1 MRRDYHNA
9 SFLTA
14 VARIEQLPEDKGAE
28 VAFAGRS
35 NSGKSSAIN
44 VICQQKS
51 LARTS
56 KTPGRTQTI
65 NFFRLDSNTRLV
77 DLPGYGYATAPERV
91 RRHWHKLI
99 EYYLARRQSLR
110 GLILVMDIR
119 HPLSRFDWQ
128 MLDWSQFQGLPVHVL
143 LTKADKQ
150 KRGQAM
156 QSVHTVTHVLDHDCV
171 GVQAFSAVKRVGVNE
186 VLEVLDRWL
195 YGNQ

>member
-9 SFLTA
+9 HFLTA
-14 VARIEQLPEDKGAE
+14 VARIEQLPEDIGAE

-44 VICQQKS
+44 VICQQKA

-65 NFFRLDSNTRLV
+65 NFFTLDSQRRLV

-91 RRHWHKLI
+91 RRHWRKLI
-99 EYYLARRQSLR
+99 EYYLGRRQSLQ

-119 HPLSRFDWQ
+119 HPLSNYDWQ
-128 MLDWSQFQGLPVHVL
+128 MLDWSHTQGLPVHIL
-143 LTKADKQ
+143 LTKADKL

-156 QSVHTVTHVLDHDCV
+156 QSVHTVMQAFDHGGT
-171 GVQAFSAVKRVGVNE
+171 GVQAFSAAKRVGMNE

-195 YGNQ
+195 YGN